1 MRVRVSLSAF
11 GSNGRFVGCEKED
24 LYCELWVS
32 NDLRFAQSNLYQEG
46 FLQNSRA
53 TMILDMIDFC
63 WTEHLERMTY
73 LRETIS
79 WRSYGQQN
87 PLTEYNVE
95 AGLSFKLMFDQ
106 IRFSMIYSFLN
117 NPL

>member
-1 MRVRVSLSAF
+1 MVAALDLESSEKLHESSSLSI
-11 GSNGRFVGCEKED
+11 CM
-24 LYCELWVS
+24 
-32 NDLRFAQSNLYQEG
+32 NDLRFAESNLYEEG